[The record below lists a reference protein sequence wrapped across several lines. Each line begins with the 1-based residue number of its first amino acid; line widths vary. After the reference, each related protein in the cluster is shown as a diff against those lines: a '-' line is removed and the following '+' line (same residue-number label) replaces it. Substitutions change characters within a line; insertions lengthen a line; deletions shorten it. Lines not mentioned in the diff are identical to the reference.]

1 MTNKYII
8 DIIKYM
14 LSRNSIYASRKNIY
28 KVLCSDPTYPS
39 LASVSST
46 LSFFGVKTNAFI
58 TDLEHLKLYKDVIV
72 HLKNADGHFFV
83 MIKIDDNNIIL
94 YDGEKTPLTI
104 NEFKN
109 LWDGVL
115 LIPDAVATSK
125 GSKNLFKYILPFM
138 AIMVFMAYCLFFTDN
153 KLSIMIFSDLI
164 GGICSI
170 MLFNQYLYD
179 FIGNPFCKIGN
190 KIDCGYVAQMNP
202 FAKFINI
209 DLPVVGI
216 FFFIFDI
223 LYLVLYGMLDI
234 LISSVYILSSSFM
247 LTLLLYQIFKIKKY
261 CIYCLIIAFI
271 VVCKLLFV
279 FPININVSSISV
291 LYFLLSAFIAY
302 LLCYI
307 IHKNGIENKQSLNN
321 EINLLKLKRNINI
334 FRYLNKGNYD
344 IYLPTD
350 KALKF
355 GNEKCDL
362 IITTIIDLDCKH
374 CHKLV
379 EEVSAL
385 IRMFPDKFLWNLIL
399 DGHNVNQVVD
409 KQFTNENWRQL
420 YLYSK
425 YEISEDLCLAA
436 LKHLRFKR
444 KHFNYSNNVLECYKQ
459 MLDDLKKV
467 VVNHYPIILINGIIL
482 PQEYAVSDLQY
493 IRSEYFVKNNDL

>member
-14 LSRNSIYASRKNIY
+14 LSRNEIYASRKNIY
-28 KVLCSDPTYPS
+28 KVLCSDSTYPS

-46 LSFFGVKTNAFI
+46 LSYFGVKTNAFI
-58 TDLEHLKLYKDVIV
+58 TDLEHLKSYKDVIV

-83 MIKIDDNNIIL
+83 MRKIDDNNIIL
-94 YDGEKTPLTI
+94 YDGVNKPLTI

-125 GSKNLFKYILPFM
+125 ISKNLFKYILPFM
-138 AIMVFMAYCLFFTDN
+138 AIMVIMAYCLFVTDN
-153 KLSIMIFSDLI
+153 KSSIMIFGDFF

-179 FIGNPFCKIGN
+179 FIANPFCKIGN

-202 FAKFINI
+202 FGRFINI

-223 LYLVLYGMLDI
+223 LYLVLCGMLDI
-234 LISSVYILSSSFM
+234 LISSVYILSSCFM

-261 CIYCLIIAFI
+261 CIYCLVIAFI
-271 VVCKLLFV
+271 VVCKLFFV
-279 FPININVSSISV
+279 FPINTNISLSSFF
-291 LYFLLSAFIAY
+291 YFIESAFIAY

-334 FRYLNKGNYD
+334 FRYLYKSNCN
-344 IYLPTD
+344 INLPTD
-350 KALKF
+350 NALKF
-355 GNEKCDL
+355 GNEKGDL

-379 EEVSAL
+379 EDVSAL
-385 IRMFPDKFLWNLIL
+385 ITMFPDKFLWNVIL
-399 DGHNVNQVVD
+399 AGNSVNQVID
-409 KQFTNENWRQL
+409 QQFISENWRQL

-425 YEISEDLCLAA
+425 YGISKDKCLKA
-436 LKHLRFKR
+436 LKHLKFKR
-444 KHFNYSNNVLECYKQ
+444 KKMRYSNNILEGYKDVLHN
-459 MLDDLKKV
+459 LKNIV
-467 VVNHYPIILINGIIL
+467 VKHYPIILINGIIL
-482 PQEYAVSDLQY
+482 PQEYVVSDLQY
-493 IRSEYFVKNNDL
+493 LGLDFFNKDF